1 VSGKYA
7 QTPWGILPLRHFF
20 QAAAGADQESARDD
34 LLEVV
39 KGIFAGEDTAQPLSD
54 DPVVAEL
61 GRRGWKVA
69 RRTVAK
75 YRGELGIPSSYRR
88 RRY

>member
-1 VSGKYA
+1 VSGKCA

-20 QAAAGADQESARDD
+20 QASAGADEESARDD
-34 LLEVV
+34 VLEAVR
-39 KGIFAGEDTAQPLSD
+39 GIFAAEDPAQPLSD
-54 DPVVAEL
+54 DQVVAEL
-61 GRRGWKVA
+61 GRRGWRLA

-75 YRGELGIPSSYRR
+75 YRGELGIGSSYRR